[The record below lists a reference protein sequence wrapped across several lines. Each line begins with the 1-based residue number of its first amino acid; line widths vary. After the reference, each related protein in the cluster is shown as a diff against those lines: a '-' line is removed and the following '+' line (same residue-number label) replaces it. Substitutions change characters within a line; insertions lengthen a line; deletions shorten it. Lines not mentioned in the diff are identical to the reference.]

1 MKTRLTHYALL
12 AAVAFGFACPPAHGQ
27 STDRQAPS
35 PIIATIDAQQT
46 APPVPSLISVL
57 SQWPPFDQQSAANGE
72 PSTTQLSQ
80 ERAQTKHPR
89 ATRINRDRQAS
100 GTQLNQKQ
108 LFPLNFNK
116 LQ

>member
-46 APPVPSLISVL
+46 APPVPSLISAL
-57 SQWPPFDQQSAANGE
+57 SQWLC
-72 PSTTQLSQ
+72 STKIIYVL
-80 ERAQTKHPR
+80 K
-89 ATRINRDRQAS
+89 RQAFQSEPDS
-100 GTQLNQKQ
+100 GRQL
-108 LFPLNFNK
+108 PECSR
-116 LQ
+116 

>member
-57 SQWPPFDQQSAANGE
+57 SQ
-72 PSTTQLSQ
+72 
-80 ERAQTKHPR
+80 
-89 ATRINRDRQAS
+89 
-100 GTQLNQKQ
+100 
-108 LFPLNFNK
+108 
-116 LQ
+116 